1 MQPILMDLIAQQR
14 EAELRRAVARGRR
27 TDRYRSVSR
36 RPAWP
41 LRVMSAIRGL
51 IPNQSGTRE
60 LPTDKQ
66 LACCV

>member
-1 MQPILMDLIAQQR
+1 MQPTLMNLIAQQR

-27 TDRYRSVSR
+27 TDRYRTVAR

-41 LRVMSAIRGL
+41 LRVTAAIRGL
-51 IPNQSGTRE
+51 IPNRAGTRG
-60 LPTDKQ
+60 LQTDKQ

>member
-1 MQPILMDLIAQQR
+1 MQPTLMDLIAQQR

-27 TDRYRSVSR
+27 TDRYRTVAR

-41 LRVMSAIRGL
+41 LRVMAAVRGL

-60 LPTDKQ
+60 LQTDKQ